1 MWLIEAFELIAT
13 KTVTL
18 GPRVTA
24 PVNDLI
30 HPVFPAGHVG
40 GWEVTGQQE

>member
-30 HPVFPAGHVG
+30 HPVFQQAMWGAGK
-40 GWEVTGQQE
+40 